1 MRGATVIAVVLL
13 VGGCTTTQ
21 PSVTEIA
28 QAGPGPTPE
37 AAQAA
42 VKAAFAKSLIDPAS
56 VMYQFDRTP
65 IYATAG
71 ALDDKHT
78 GWMMCGLINSKNR
91 MGGYTGNENFWALFS
106 SADGKTF
113 NVIDSQIG
121 DGSGDYRHMS
131 ANTLC
136 ASAYGHRQ

>member
-1 MRGATVIAVVLL
+1 M
-13 VGGCTTTQ
+13 
-21 PSVTEIA
+21 
-28 QAGPGPTPE
+28 
-37 AAQAA
+37 
-42 VKAAFAKSLIDPAS
+42 KAAFAKSLIDPAS